1 MCPSAVKFIQKH
13 NKMDHDIKDLEDI
26 TKLSDEVFKIEAAV
40 EKSGKVTDQQ
50 ISKAQSL
57 TDRVYKIVT
66 DKLGHKK
73 SEAGYMDDH
82 MTVIKNPKRAGE
94 MKIQEGRRGLWA
106 NIHAKRKRI
115 ERGSGERMRKPGS
128 KGAPT
133 PAQLKRSQEETLLS
147 FADFIAE
154 DDMKGMSVGSGHK
167 RSVKQGAGMTKKGVA
182 AYRRR
187 NPGSK
192 LGTAVTTP
200 PSKLKAG
207 SKAAGRRK
215 SFCARSRSWT
225 GPRGKAARRRWN
237 C

>member
-94 MKIQEGRRGLWA
+94 MKIQEG
-106 NIHAKRKRI
+106 
-115 ERGSGERMRKPGS
+115 
-128 KGAPT
+128 
-133 PAQLKRSQEETLLS
+133 
-147 FADFIAE
+147 
-154 DDMKGMSVGSGHK
+154 
-167 RSVKQGAGMTKKGVA
+167 
-182 AYRRR
+182 
-187 NPGSK
+187 
-192 LGTAVTTP
+192 
-200 PSKLKAG
+200 
-207 SKAAGRRK
+207 
-215 SFCARSRSWT
+215 
-225 GPRGKAARRRWN
+225 
-237 C
+237 